1 MRSFKRKRQALD
13 TLQTMILL
21 VVGIFIALPIYLTV
35 INTFKPSND
44 IIGDPLGLP
53 IPPVMDNIVVI
64 IEDPYANIVKMY
76 GNTIF
81 LMVTGTFFTIV
92 ISAMAAYYLARK
104 KGRLGEFM
112 KIYFLAG
119 IMVPYVIVYLPLC
132 ILLKKAGIPLNVF
145 SLILVMVSSSISFSV
160 FMYTNYITTLPKEL
174 EESAAIDGA
183 TKTQTFWKILFPIL
197 RPCTAAVM
205 IFVGMGFWN
214 DFQTPLLMGQIQT
227 ITVGIY
233 SAVGKYSADWGIVF
247 AYVFF
252 ATVPVVIAY
261 LCAQKSFVSGLT
273 VGAIKG

>member
-1 MRSFKRKRQALD
+1 MRSLKKRRQLLY
-13 TLQTMILL
+13 TLQTLILL

-35 INTFKPSND
+35 IITFKTSND
-44 IIGDPLGLP
+44 IISSPLGLP
-53 IPPVMDNIVVI
+53 IPPVMDNVISVVGN
-64 IEDPYANIVKMY
+64 PYANIVRMY

-81 LMVTGTFFTIV
+81 LMLTGTFLTIV
-92 ISAMAAYYLARK
+92 LSAMAAYYLARK
-104 KGRLGEFM
+104 KDKFGEFM
-112 KIYFLAG
+112 RIYFLVG

-145 SLILVMVSSSISFSV
+145 SLILVMVSSSISFAV
-160 FMYTNYITTLPKEL
+160 FMYTNYISTLPEEL

-183 TKTQTFWKILFPIL
+183 TKTQTFWKILFPVL
-197 RPCTAAVM
+197 KPCTATVV

-233 SAVGKYSADWGIVF
+233 TAVGKYSADWGIVF

-273 VGAIKG
+273 VGAVKG

>member
-1 MRSFKRKRQALD
+1 MQSIKRKRQLFYI
-13 TLQTMILL
+13 LQTLALL
-21 VVGIFIALPIYLTV
+21 VVGVMIALPIYLTV
-35 INTFKPSND
+35 INTFKLSDD
-44 IIGDPLGLP
+44 IISDPLGLP
-53 IPPVMDNIVVI
+53 IPPVMDNMIRVM
-64 IEDPYANIVKMY
+64 ENPYADIAGMY

-81 LMVTGTFFTIV
+81 LMIVGTFLTI
-92 ISAMAAYYLARK
+92 ILSAMAAYYLARRK
-104 KGRLGEFM
+104 SRLGEFM

-132 ILLKKAGIPLNVF
+132 ILLKKIRVPLNVF
-145 SLILVMVSSSISFSV
+145 SLILVMVSSGISFAV
-160 FMYTNYITTLPKEL
+160 FMYTNYIATLPEEL

-183 TKTQTFWKILFPIL
+183 TKTQTFWKILFPVL
-197 RPCTAAVM
+197 KPCTATVM
-205 IFVGMGFWN
+205 IFVGMGIWN

-252 ATVPVVIAY
+252 ATVPVVVVY

-273 VGAIKG
+273 VGAVKG